1 MGSLYE
7 SVSGVSIAA
16 RLVTPQE
23 AALKQQA
30 SVFIKTGAWLAGQI
44 TAQEKERNE
53 QAIETLRNSIFSAN
67 QIINEAE
74 ANRET
79 NAESARQR
87 FINKGMQDFQ
97 KANNQFN
104 MAAAG
109 LGDASGGGRSQRA
122 YMEARMP
129 GTALYDKLD
138 ETGKGYIQFYDELLK
153 KEGDLAF
160 KLQAGITQNM
170 DEYTKLKTIAQNY
183 YNMEHKEREDV
194 NLSIKRTIQNL
205 REQQNWNKSIA
216 NQLIKDNELEG
227 KDKKA
232 VLDLMRQKN
241 ANLEVQINTV
251 KSLGDVVQAAG
262 EAEKKSYEETN
273 QVIADATESRTK
285 DEKQIVETEQSIKKM
300 DLANIR
306 FAENV
311 KSNVMGALRNYR
323 GILLQT
329 TMTLSVMYWR
339 TQRLTQAFIE
349 FDRELIN
356 AQSIWQTTDEQL
368 YTISNRVVDFGTK
381 FGIQYGKAS
390 EVLYQFASA
399 GLDAAAAQTVLND
412 TLKLA
417 MATQGDAN
425 TLGKLLVQV
434 IFGFGLEMEQATE
447 LTDKFAHTIN
457 KSLIEWQDLASSVKF
472 AMPFFVSAGQSVDQ
486 LLGALQVL
494 TNRALEAGIA
504 GRGLRQALAEFTQ
517 HAEDNAAAFRK
528 LGVEILDTDGTMR
541 DLTDIAKQFN
551 SAIGD
556 GATDMDVMITLME
569 DLNIR
574 GATAFVHLAQ
584 NADEFAAA
592 VQDLENS
599 AGAAHDM
606 AMIQQKSLT
615 NQIQILKNAITAPF
629 LLADPMY
636 VQEGYMNAFH
646 KALVDVIEGVQT
658 LFYEELPGGQV
669 MLTETGFVIRD
680 FVIRFVERLGDLIVR
695 VGEIFQMF
703 TEQGYANI
711 DMLKLYFLP
720 LTMLIYVLERVPAG
734 VGKVIFSLYILNKAL
749 ALNQIVIGLTA
760 LAWKIASGEIV
771 LAVGKSSFMIIT
783 ANGMVDL
790 SYKAIL
796 TTIGYI
802 AASMVAFVIAAYG
815 TYKIVE
821 PLNQV
826 AKVLIAVA
834 AAAILASAAISGPAA
849 IGTMAAT
856 ALGIVAA
863 GVLIGSMAAIAA
875 PYMEVPSLTAPSVE
889 EAFGGDY
896 EAYVASFEGY
906 TGPEAFTAGGQTTTL
921 SVDTLE
927 VTGEANMDAAQS
939 FYNATLVTE

>member
-30 SVFIKTGAWLAGQI
+30 SVFVKTGAWLAGQI
-44 TAQEKERNE
+44 TAQERERNE
-53 QAIETLRNSIFSAN
+53 QSIDTLRNSIFSAN

-74 ANRET
+74 ANRDT

-97 KANNQFN
+97 KANTQFN
-104 MAAAG
+104 MAASG
-109 LGDASGGGRSQRA
+109 LGSAAGGGRSQRA
-122 YMEARMP
+122 YMENRAP
-129 GTALYDKLD
+129 GKALYDQLD
-138 ETGKGYIQFYDELLK
+138 EAGKGYIQFYDTLLK

-160 KLQAGITQNM
+160 KLQQGVTQNM
-170 DEYTKLKTIAQNY
+170 SQYDKLKTVAQNY
-183 YNMEHKEREDV
+183 YNMEEKERGDV
-194 NLSIKRTIQNL
+194 NLSVKETIRNL
-205 REQQNWNKSIA
+205 QELKAHNKMAAHQI
-216 NQLIKDNELEG
+216 IKDSELEG
-227 KDKKA
+227 KAKKE
-232 VLDLMRQKN
+232 VLDLMRQQN
-241 ANLEVQINTV
+241 AGLDVQISTV
-251 KSLGDVVQAAG
+251 RSLGNVVEAAG
-262 EAEKKSYEETN
+262 DAEKRSYEETN
-273 QVIADATESRTK
+273 QVIDKATNSRKK
-285 DEKQIVETEQSIKKM
+285 DEQQIKQTEMSIKKM
-300 DLANIR
+300 DMANLR
-306 FAENV
+306 FAENM
-311 KSNVMGALRNYR
+311 KANVMGALRNYR

-339 TQRLTQAFIE
+339 TSRLTQAFIE

-356 AQSIWQTTDEQL
+356 AQSIWQTSDEQL
-368 YTISNRVVDFGTK
+368 YNISNRVVNFGTEY
-381 FGIQYGKAS
+381 GIQYGKAS

-399 GLDAAAAQTVLND
+399 GLDAAQSQAVLND

-425 TLGKLLVQV
+425 TLGKLLIQV
-434 IFGFGLEMEQATE
+434 IAGFGLEMEQATE

-457 KSLIEWQDLASSVKF
+457 KSLIEWQDLSSSVKF

-517 HAEDNAAAFRK
+517 HAEDNQAAFRK
-528 LGVEILDTDGTMR
+528 LGVEILDTDGSMR

-551 SAIGD
+551 NAIGD

-584 NADEFAAA
+584 NADEFAHA
-592 VQDLENS
+592 VDDLKNS
-599 AGAAHDM
+599 AGAATEM
-606 AMIQQKSLT
+606 AEIQQRSLT

-646 KALVDVIEGVQT
+646 KSLVDVIEGVQT
-658 LFYEELPGGQV
+658 LFYDVMPNGST

-680 FVIRFVERLGDLIVR
+680 FVIRFVERLGDLVIR
-695 VGEIFQMF
+695 VGEIFKMF

-720 LTMLIYVLERVPAG
+720 LTMLIYVLERVPPG
-734 VGKVIFSLYILNKAL
+734 VGKIIFSLYLLNKAL
-749 ALNQIVIGLTA
+749 ALNQVFIGLTS

-771 LAVGKSSFMIIT
+771 LAVGWSSGMIIT
-783 ANGMVDL
+783 ANGMVEL

-796 TTIGYI
+796 ASIGYI
-802 AASMVAFVIAAYG
+802 AASMVVFVAAAYG

-834 AAAILASAAISGPAA
+834 AAALLAWAAISGPAS
-849 IGTMAAT
+849 IGVMAAT
-856 ALGIVAA
+856 GLGIVAA
-863 GVLIGSMAAIAA
+863 GALIGSMAAIAA
-875 PYMEVPSLTAPSVE
+875 PYIEVPSLSAPSVE
-889 EAFGGDY
+889 DAFGGDY

-906 TGPEAFTAGGQTTTL
+906 SGPEAFTAQGNQTTMV
-921 SVDTLE
+921 VDTLE